1 MKLWLARHARPLVE
15 EGLCYGALD
24 VPADAAHTRSVAA
37 ELALRVPA
45 GLPVSVSPLQRC
57 TQLAAALHALR
68 PDLAPRT
75 DARLREMDFGRW
87 EGQPWGAIDAA
98 AFQAWEA
105 DFGGYRCG
113 GGECVA
119 DFMQRVAAAFAQ
131 ARASGASALWITHA
145 GVFRA
150 LHLLV
155 QGGAAPASAA
165 DWPRQKLDYGGLGW
179 VTRGPSGN
187 LRSHLFPAS
196 GSSGKS

>member
-15 EGLCYGALD
+15 EGVCYGALD
-24 VPADAAHTRSVAA
+24 VPADAAHTRAVAA
-37 ELALRVPA
+37 ELARSLPT
-45 GLPVSVSPLQRC
+45 GLAVSVSPLQRC

-68 PDLAPRT
+68 PDLVPRA
-75 DARLREMDFGRW
+75 DARLREMDFGCW
-87 EGQPWGAIDAA
+87 EGQPWAAVEAATFDA
-98 AFQAWEA
+98 WDA

-119 DFMQRVAAAFAQ
+119 DFMQRVDHAYAQ
-131 ARASGASALWITHA
+131 ACASDGDALWITHA

-155 QGGAAPASAA
+155 QGVAPASAA
-165 DWPRQKLDYGGLGW
+165 DWPRQKLDFGGLGW
-179 VTRGPSGN
+179 VTRGPAGN
-187 LRSHLFPAS
+187 RCSHLFPAI